1 MSKQSITRI
10 KMIYK
15 KYFKTGFT
23 ILYYSFLVR
32 PKKITH
38 QTVAINCMINIK
50 EQPTRTEKIDK
61 LPTNANPIQAAAKLN
76 TIAST
81 LINIR

>member
-1 MSKQSITRI
+1 MSEQSITPI
-10 KMIYK
+10 KMIFK
-15 KYFKTGFT
+15 KFFKSGFCHF
-23 ILYYSFLVR
+23 ILFIFVR
-32 PKKITH
+32 HKIITH
-38 QTVAINCMINIK
+38 HTVAINCMINIK

-76 TIAST
+76 TIASI